1 MWQNIGFVVVG
12 LAAGVLSG
20 VFGIGGGLLIIPVLV
35 YVFGMTQHL
44 AQGTT
49 LALMIPPI
57 GIFAAWTYWKQ
68 GNVHLAAAAFICL
81 GFVFG
86 GWVGAKF
93 ANALPELLLRR
104 SFGVLLAVV
113 SVKMIFGK

>member
-1 MWQNIGFVVVG
+1 MWQNIGFVVLG

-20 VFGIGGGLLIIPVLV
+20 LFGIGGGLLIIPVLI
-35 YVFGMTQHL
+35 YFFGMSQHL

-57 GIFAAWTYWKQ
+57 GLFAAWAYYKQ
-68 GNVHLAAAAFICL
+68 GNVNLAAAAFICL
-81 GFVFG
+81 GFVFR
-86 GWVGAKF
+86 GWLGAKF
-93 ANALPELLLRR
+93 ANAIPELMLRR
-104 SFGVLLAVV
+104 SFGVLLAIV

>member
-1 MWQNIGFVVVG
+1 MWQNIGFVVLG

-20 VFGIGGGLLIIPVLV
+20 LFGIGGGLLIIPVLI
-35 YVFGMTQHL
+35 YFFGMSQHL

-57 GIFAAWTYWKQ
+57 GLFAAWAYYKQ

-81 GFVFG
+81 GFVFAAG
-86 GWVGAKF
+86 SA
-93 ANALPELLLRR
+93 R
-104 SFGVLLAVV
+104 SSPTRFPSWCCAAA
-113 SVKMIFGK
+113 SACCWRSSR

>member
-1 MWQNIGFVVVG
+1 MWQNIAFMVVG
-12 LAAGVLSG
+12 LAAGILSG
-20 VFGIGGGLLIIPVLV
+20 LFGIGGGILIIPVLV
-35 YVFGMTQHL
+35 YFFGMTQHL

-57 GIFAAWTYWKQ
+57 GIFAAWAYYKE
-68 GNVHLAAAAFICL
+68 GNVNILAAALICL

-86 GWVGAKF
+86 GWFGAKF
-93 ANALPELLLRR
+93 ANMIPELMLRR

-113 SVKMIFGK
+113 AAKMIFSK

>member
-1 MWQNIGFVVVG
+1 MWQNLGFVVVG
-12 LAAGVLSG
+12 LTAGVLSG

-35 YVFGMTQHL
+35 YLFGMTQHL

-57 GIFAAWTYWKQ
+57 GIFAAWAYWKA
-68 GNVHLAAAAFICL
+68 GNVNIAAAAFICL

-93 ANALPELLLRR
+93 ANAIPELMLRR

-113 SVKMIFGK
+113 AAKMMFGK

>member
-1 MWQNIGFVVVG
+1 MWQNIAFVIVG

-20 VFGIGGGLLIIPVLV
+20 VFGIGGGILIIPVLI
-35 YVFGMTQHL
+35 YFFGMSQHL

-49 LALMIPPI
+49 LALMVPPI
-57 GIFAAWTYWKQ
+57 GLLAAWAYYKQ
-68 GNVHLAAAAFICL
+68 GNVNLTAAALICL

-93 ANALPELLLRR
+93 ANAIPELMLRR

-113 SVKMIFGK
+113 AVKMILGK

>member
-1 MWQNIGFVVVG
+1 MWQNMAFIGLG

-20 VFGIGGGLLIIPVLV
+20 LFGIGGGILIIPVLV
-35 YVFGMTQHL
+35 YFFGMSQHL

-57 GIFAAWTYWKQ
+57 GLFAAWAYYKT
-68 GNVHLAAAAFICL
+68 GNVNITAAALICL

-93 ANALPELLLRR
+93 ANLIPEMMLRR

-113 SVKMIFGK
+113 AVKMIVGK

>member
-1 MWQNIGFVVVG
+1 MWQNIAFVIVG

-20 VFGIGGGLLIIPVLV
+20 VFGIGGGILIIPVLV
-35 YVFGMTQHL
+35 YLFGMTQHL

-57 GIFAAWTYWKQ
+57 GIFAAWAYYKE
-68 GNVHLAAAAFICL
+68 GNVNIAAAALICL

-93 ANALPELLLRR
+93 ANLIPELMLRR

-113 SVKMIFGK
+113 AVKMMVGK

>member
-20 VFGIGGGLLIIPVLV
+20 LFGIGGGLLIIPVLV
-35 YVFGMTQHL
+35 YLFGMTQHL

-68 GNVHLAAAAFICL
+68 GNVNLVAAAFICL

-93 ANALPELLLRR
+93 SNAIPELMLRR

-113 SVKMIFGK
+113 AAKMIFGK